1 MYWRLEF
8 VSLASTTLDSRY
20 LALPSYLAHQK
31 VLSNVMIPCRFTI
44 YCRHTYSFHFIY
56 SSPDLYQEN
65 AGYKH
70 LTWKYFIAWIVLS
83 VYHSMVVYFVGY
95 IMWQENNA
103 TLSSPYTVDLFG
115 FGTFMIHMVVFVV
128 NLKLWLI
135 ARYQTIVF
143 LASILGS
150 ISVFVTSTLLHN
162 FFYVWDGQMMYVY
175 NHLIQSGAFWM
186 SNLLIII
193 AALLP
198 DYAIMAFK
206 MFDIKFRP
214 PNANGWSQVFKK
226 PQKKV
231 FRQNSGFNSISESTY
246 L

>member
-1 MYWRLEF
+1 MSLIPRL
-8 VSLASTTLDSRY
+8 
-20 LALPSYLAHQK
+20 
-31 VLSNVMIPCRFTI
+31 IPI
-44 YCRHTYSFHFIY
+44 N
-56 SSPDLYQEN
+56 SSPSLYQEN

-83 VYHSMVVYFVGY
+83 VYHSLVVYFVGY
-95 IMWQENNA
+95 ILWLENNA
-103 TLSSPYTVDLFG
+103 ILSTPYTVDLFG
-115 FGTFMIHMVVFVV
+115 YGTFMIHMVVFVV

-143 LASILGS
+143 LATIFGS
-150 ISVFVTSTLLHN
+150 ISVFVISTLMYN
-162 FFYVWDGQMMYVY
+162 FFYVWDGQMLHVY

-186 SNLLIII
+186 SNLLIIV

-206 MFDIKFRP
+206 MFNIKFRP
-214 PNANGWSQVFKK
+214 PSANGWSQVFTKQQ
-226 PQKKV
+226 QKKT
-231 FRQNSGFNSISESTY
+231 FRRNSNLNSISESTY